1 MNNMRS
7 IVKNPEGKVESDIS
21 GRFGSGISGN
31 SQIEDGTLKPFDEE
45 AEFQHAIDWRGQFT
59 VRGAMVGVIV
69 GFAMTIITLKLSL
82 TTGVIPSLN
91 ICAGLLGFI
100 GVRSWVGIISRWVS
114 DTYKFTRQEN
124 TVIQTLAV
132 AQYGTAWILGF
143 GSYYI
148 AMDESSWEKT
158 GADADQESEI
168 VNPQYKNIIPF
179 AFLVCFTGIFVL
191 NTLRKNFIVDMKLT
205 YPSGTATAV
214 MINQFF
220 TEDGSDLA
228 HRQFVVFG
236 RWFSISFIKDF
247 FNWFF
252 MGNGSCGLD
261 IFPVFGM
268 TAYDAS
274 WSFDFEINYIGVGM
288 LCGHAVNYSMML
300 GAILGWGIMWPV
312 FTKKAGE
319 WYPADG
325 ASSLNGLLGY
335 KVFLAIALIIGDGV
349 YNVIKMGVLSYQNYK
364 QHITREEKLDQ
375 ETFESEEEERE
386 ARLRHRVFMTDS
398 VPWWAT
404 LAGYIFF
411 VILGTAVM
419 PVIFPSTHWFILL
432 IAYLLIPIFAPANA
446 YICGLTDWDMSS
458 TFGKLGIF
466 IFAIWS
472 AQVDSSTGIISGLAT
487 CGILLAGT
495 SQAATL
501 MQDYKTGFLTRSSP
515 RAMFMAQIFG
525 TLIGCFLSPAA
536 FFIFWDAFDIG
547 AKDGLYEAPYGV
559 IYRAMAIL
567 GTEGFGAMP
576 GHCAAMML
584 AFFLAAI
591 AMNLIRD
598 LVPRWLGERATSIVQ
613 FIIPIPGVMSIPF
626 YLSGT
631 LAVDMGVGSLVNLIW
646 NWKDPESFHNFYIPV
661 ASGLI
666 AGDGIWALPS
676 ALLALGGATSPVC
689 MTWSANW

>member
-1 MNNMRS
+1 MNMNKG
-7 IVKNPEGKVESDIS
+7 IINNPLGRVESDIS
-21 GRFGSGISGN
+21 HKT
-31 SQIEDGTLKPFDEE
+31 DPFLPEASEAEQGLAQPYDEE

-59 VRGAMVGVIV
+59 LRGACVGVIV

-82 TTGVIPSLN
+82 TSGIIPSLN

-100 GVRSWVGIISRWVS
+100 GVRSFVAIISRWVS
-114 DTYKFTRQEN
+114 ETYKFTRQEN

-143 GSYYI
+143 GTYYI
-148 AMDESSWEKT
+148 AMDEQSWLLS
-158 GADADQESEI
+158 GADPDQESEI